1 MTQAQALF
9 GHGHSTPTPVFPD
22 SGSFLDSALG
32 LGSLS
37 AERFGE
43 MLLRLAFAAIIA
55 ALLAFRPWRRV
66 LKLPS
71 IKSETAQ
78 TQVLISVSGAL
89 MVVIIGDSAAR
100 AFGLVG
106 LGGLIR
112 FRSGI
117 KDPRDAAVMFV
128 MIGVGMACGIGE
140 VPIAAMACVFACLL
154 LAAFDL
160 LGTATP
166 DKVQV
171 TFVVEN
177 AIEALPALRAAWPK
191 GRVLVAPVTA
201 HPGAKIVLE
210 LDLAEHEDAATLHA
224 KASAA
229 GVAGLR
235 EVGISD
241 D

>member
-1 MTQAQALF
+1 MQAQALF
-9 GHGHSTPTPVFPD
+9 GTSPDVPTPVFGAGD
-22 SGSFLDSALG
+22 SFLDSALG
-32 LGSLS
+32 LNAIS
-37 AERFGE
+37 AERFAE
-43 MLLRLAFAAIIA
+43 MLLRLGCAAVIA
-55 ALLAFRPWRRV
+55 ALLAFRPWRWIF
-66 LKLPS
+66 KLRS
-71 IKSETAQ
+71 IKTETAQ

-140 VPIAAMACVFACLL
+140 VPIAAMACVFASML
-154 LAAFDL
+154 LAAFDFW
-160 LGTATP
+160 GTATP
-166 DKVQV
+166 EKTLV

-177 AIEALPALRAAWPK
+177 ALVALPALRAAWPK
-191 GRVLVAPVTA
+191 GRVIVAPVTT
-201 HPGAKIVLE
+201 HPGSKIVLE
-210 LDLAEHEDAATLHA
+210 LDLAEQEDAATLHA

-229 GVAGLR
+229 GVAGIR